1 MLKLTARFEDVEPL
15 YRKKS
20 TLKLLVSC
28 FYLVKSAVF
37 VKKGLALWMRVC
49 LHRHVAQFRL
59 LVLPT
64 YWGSMGKCFHLC
76 VCVYEVDA
84 VIIRVQRLIVKA
96 GGVSIYTL
104 LRNNL
109 GIA

>member
-1 MLKLTARFEDVEPL
+1 MELL

-37 VKKGLALWMRVC
+37 VKKG
-49 LHRHVAQFRL
+49 VAGSLDVSLPPQACCSVHTSCSADL
-59 LVLPT
+59 LGV
-64 YWGSMGKCFHLC
+64 MGKCFHLC

-84 VIIRVQRLIVKA
+84 VIVRVQSLIVKS